1 MKLIMENWRKY
12 LQEGGNIFAG
22 TDDIPREFIEP
33 TLNKYYEELGRLFP
47 QHAGVFD
54 SFEPVGSV
62 GKKDVSGDI
71 DLALDLKVMF
81 GDGEI
86 NADELESWNVDADAW
101 RETFL
106 KYKKRARTATDAQ
119 LGWRA
124 FLTEIANHINAN
136 SNLIEADLKKIRP
149 GNLFTSF
156 PQFNEAGEQQE
167 IGIQIDWMVGNLEWL
182 TFSYFSDVVPKD
194 EEYIKGLHR
203 TQLLLSLFLVKDH
216 SFSHTAGV
224 TDKATGEIVASTPKE
239 ARKLLGGLYS
249 VKVNPSNL
257 KNFSSIYNWMTNNL
271 SEEDKNRAIDA
282 YLKILNFTKS
292 TKVEDEETG
301 EMVHCGYIPR
311 VLEDYWIEN
320 KERLNL
326 TGQYICRQTN
336 PKIADAS
343 NIVEEERSGETV
355 ENQALTLDEN
365 ENETVSETIRKVGSK
380 WCLYSKSKTNGKR
393 KKLGCYSSKKGAQ
406 DREKQV
412 QYFKHAK

>member
-1 MKLIMENWRKY
+1 MVACSHNTMKLILENWRKY

-22 TDDIPREFIEP
+22 TGDIPREFIEP
-33 TLNKYYEELGRLFP
+33 TLNKYYEELARLFP

-54 SFEPVGSV
+54 SFEP
-62 GKKDVSGDI
+62 KKDVSGDI
-71 DLALDLKVMF
+71 DLALDLKAMF
-81 GDGEI
+81 GNGEI

-136 SNLIEADLKKIRP
+136 SDLIEADLKKIRP

-203 TQLLLSLFLVKDH
+203 TQLLLALFLVKDH
-216 SFSHTAGV
+216 SFGHTSGV

-239 ARKLLGGLYS
+239 ARKLLGSLYGA
-249 VKVNPSNL
+249 
-257 KNFSSIYNWMTNNL
+257 
-271 SEEDKNRAIDA
+271 R
-282 YLKILNFTKS
+282 
-292 TKVEDEETG
+292 
-301 EMVHCGYIPR
+301 
-311 VLEDYWIEN
+311 
-320 KERLNL
+320 
-326 TGQYICRQTN
+326 
-336 PKIADAS
+336 
-343 NIVEEERSGETV
+343 
-355 ENQALTLDEN
+355 
-365 ENETVSETIRKVGSK
+365 
-380 WCLYSKSKTNGKR
+380 SKS
-393 KKLGCYSSKKGAQ
+393 L
-406 DREKQV
+406 
-412 QYFKHAK
+412 